1 MKQILTLLQ
10 MICKYCSRVKLP
22 DAVRRHFLREMRA
35 KPDVLQKRA
44 FYKEVVER
52 AKKIK
57 TCPYCGCANGM
68 VKKVGA
74 LKLVHERFREK
85 QHIDRRRQFLGE
97 FDEAVKLDESLA
109 PHLNKAQDDLNPIR
123 IMNIFSRIPPEV
135 RTTHAQPS
143 LVRDVTPT
151 RTVMLTSATCMCVCR
166 IWS

>member
-1 MKQILTLLQ
+1 MLHVGYMKQILTLLQ

-135 RTTHAQPS
+135 APLTRSPPSCVTSHPPAQ
-143 LVRDVTPT
+143 
-151 RTVMLTSATCMCVCR
+151 
-166 IWS
+166 